1 VLIQVAAVVR
11 GVAMTVAGGV
21 IAGTGKLFTGNDIF
35 GERV

>member
-1 VLIQVAAVVR
+1 VLIQVATVVR
-11 GVAMTVAGGV
+11 GGAMMVAGGV